1 MKPEAVDGKKPR
13 HPFKAILD
21 NGLARATTGARL
33 FGVLKGALD
42 VGIDIHHS
50 ENRFHGFSKEK
61 VKYFFL
67 CFLTYHKIGLA
78 WFF

>member
-13 HPFKAILD
+13 RPFKAILD
-21 NGLARATTGARL
+21 IGLARATTGARV

-67 CFLTYHKIGLA
+67 CFLTYPKM
-78 WFF
+78 